1 MADPIEVDSHAHL
14 YHSRE
19 EGQADKDGYEI
30 WEYGSK
36 SGVSFGD
43 RLGTVDEA
51 LAEMEAAGISK
62 AVVVNLDQC
71 VMCASQDALFL
82 GYDCLLVEDCAGAT
96 SPDFC
101 RAATYDNI
109 ETDGFRASIASHRD
123 RYDSPAS

>member
-1 MADPIEVDSHAHL
+1 MADPIKVDSHAHL
-14 YHSRE
+14 YHARE
-19 EGQADKDGYEI
+19 EEQADKDGYEI
-30 WEYGSK
+30 WEYGST

-43 RLGTVDEA
+43 RLGAVD
-51 LAEMEAAGISK
+51 G
-62 AVVVNLDQC
+62 C
-71 VMCASQDALFL
+71 VMCALQDALFL

-96 SPDFC
+96 SPGFC